1 MAHELELSA
10 ASRARFL
17 ADLSHE
23 VRSPLHAIIGFSELL
38 ADEAFGRLSPEQQA
52 VVQDIHGA
60 AEHLLR
66 LMNDVLDLSRLQMAK
81 LDLQI
86 EVLSLAAVAEQAVHL
101 ARGLSPEKHLVLT
114 ADVDPA
120 LAVRADERRVLQVLH
135 NLLANG
141 IRYSPPGGTVT
152 ITARPEE
159 TVVWVLVRDQ
169 GPGIAPDDQERI
181 FEPFVALEVSGIE
194 PGAGLGLSVCQ
205 NLLHAMGGDIRVDSA
220 PGQGATFMFSL
231 PRAERPG

>member
-1 MAHELELSA
+1 MAHELQMPA
-10 ASRARFL
+10 AARARFL

-38 ADEAFGRLSPEQQA
+38 TDEAFGPLNPEQKSVA
-52 VVQDIHGA
+52 QDIHSA

-86 EVLSLAAVAEQAVHL
+86 EVLSLAAVVERSVHI
-101 ARGLSPEKHLVLT
+101 ARGLAPEKRLALV
-114 ADVDPA
+114 AEVDPA
-120 LAVRADERRVLQVLH
+120 LAARADERRVLQVLH
-135 NLLANG
+135 NLLANA

-152 ITARPEE
+152 IAARPEE
-159 TVVWVLVRDQ
+159 TVVWTLVHDQ

-181 FEPFVALEVSGIE
+181 FTPFVRLHGVEDYPGI
-194 PGAGLGLSVCQ
+194 GLGLSAVRKCAE
-205 NLLHAMGGDIRVDSA
+205 LMSGRVGVESR
-220 PGQGATFMFSL
+220 PERGSIFWIEL
-231 PRAERPG
+231 PAGERA

>member
-1 MAHELELSA
+1 MAQEPDGPIAL
-10 ASRARFL
+10 RARFL

-38 ADEAFGRLSPEQQA
+38 TDEAFGPLNPDQKSVA
-52 VVQDIHGA
+52 QDIHSA
-60 AEHLLR
+60 AEHLLQ
-66 LMNDVLDLSRLQMAK
+66 LINDVLDLSRLQMAK

-86 EVLSLAAVAEQAVHL
+86 EVLSLAAVVERSVHI
-101 ARGLSPEKHLVLT
+101 ARGLAHEKRLAL
-114 ADVDPA
+114 AAEVDPA
-120 LAVRADERRVLQVLH
+120 LAARADERRVLQVLH
-135 NLLANG
+135 NLLANA

-159 TVVWVLVRDQ
+159 TVVWTLVHDQ

-231 PRAERPG
+231 PRAERPD